1 MTRHFGRIYDFM
13 DIAPHIHLSP
23 WCRTLRGS
31 RPAGVSAAGLVLC
44 KPIPI
49 IRHKA
54 RPEDALPT
62 RSGTMH
68 DDMVDITQGDSPPQV
83 SRCFRRAR
91 SCLASI
97 SCHSPTISAML
108 SEKEGIRTIRFAE
121 TPAAYC
127 MGISGAGS
135 SVLKN
140 GESRAWSAVKRLAGS

>member
-1 MTRHFGRIYDFM
+1 M
-13 DIAPHIHLSP
+13 S
-23 WCRTLRGS
+23 
-31 RPAGVSAAGLVLC
+31 
-44 KPIPI
+44 I

-108 SEKEGIRTIRFAE
+108 SGKEGIRTIRFAE